1 MHHPLFATAPDFDQ
15 PLAVLKH
22 CHDRIRKQLRTLDNL
37 SALENA
43 GQNPEARQAAESVL
57 RYFDEAAPLH
67 HEDEENDLLPMLQQT
82 ATGDDAATLAALLPG
97 ILAEHQ
103 QMDLAWKKLAQQ
115 LRAIVDGS
123 GQSLSASDVQPFAA
137 TYHAHME
144 REETQIATMAKRLF
158 SDEQMQ
164 RLGNA
169 MRTRRGLSQKES

>member
-1 MHHPLFATAPDFDQ
+1 M
-15 PLAVLKH
+15 K
-22 CHDRIRKQLRTLDNL
+22 K
-37 SALENA
+37 
-43 GQNPEARQAAESVL
+43 
-57 RYFDEAAPLH
+57 
-67 HEDEENDLLPMLQQT
+67 
-82 ATGDDAATLAALLPG
+82 
-97 ILAEHQ
+97 HQ